1 MSSGSF
7 IVVTR
12 CLRGKGCSVTDESA
26 AAPLL
31 DERPDAT
38 ASDPHIGSF
47 AAEHLSPTYPQR
59 APWGTAQRLRAWQAE
74 ALDLYFSLDGPDGQ
88 GGGPRDFLAAA
99 TPGAGKTTFALR
111 LASELLRR
119 RIVNRIVVVAPTE
132 HLKTQWADAAARV
145 GIRLDPAFSNR
156 HFVPARQYHGVAVT
170 YAQVAVKASVH
181 QRLTMDA
188 KTLVILD
195 EVHHGGDAL
204 SWGDAL
210 REAYARAT
218 RRLLLSGTPFR
229 SDTAPIPFVEYHPDH
244 KGIRVSRT
252 DYAYGYRRALEDG
265 VVRPVLFM
273 VYAGQMRWRT
283 KTGEEMEAQLGQDNT
298 KDITSQA
305 WRTALDPEGDWI
317 PAVLRSADRRLTE
330 VREHVPDAGGLV
342 IATDQT
348 AARAYAA
355 ILHEVSGEMP
365 TVVLSD
371 EAEASSRIED
381 FSKSTSRW
389 MVAVRMV
396 SEGVDVPRLAVGVYA
411 TSASTPLFFAQAIGR
426 FVRARRRGE
435 TASVFLPNVPQLLA
449 LANEME
455 VQRDHALDRDS
466 DGDDE
471 WNAEEDMMDAAER
484 EDKASDALE
493 QEFTYQAL
501 GSLAH
506 FDRVLFDGKEFG
518 QLAVP
523 GTPEEEE
530 FLGIPGLLEPDQ
542 VHDVLMSR
550 VSRQSRH
557 RSAREAHER
566 EAAPEEEPALPQAL
580 HRTLK
585 EQRQLLNSLV
595 GLYARQSGEAHGL
608 VHAELRRIC
617 GGPAV
622 SHATVTQLQARI
634 EVLRKRVH
642 S

>member
-1 MSSGSF
+1 MDDD
-7 IVVTR
+7 
-12 CLRGKGCSVTDESA
+12 SVLAASTSA
-26 AAPLL
+26 DLGFAAEEVAGDADAAPS
-31 DERPDAT
+31 E
-38 ASDPHIGSF
+38 SSPHFGTF

-74 ALDLYFSLDGPDGQ
+74 ALDLYFSLDGPDGV

-111 LASELLRR
+111 LATELLRR
-119 RIVNRIVVVAPTE
+119 RIVRRIVVVAPTE

-145 GIRLDPAFSNR
+145 SIRLDPHFSNR
-156 HFVPARQYHGVAVT
+156 HAVPSRQYQGVAVT
-170 YAQVAVKASVH
+170 YAQVATKSSVH
-181 QRLTMDA
+181 AHLVNDA

-210 REAYARAT
+210 RDAYGRAT

-229 SDTAPIPFVEYHPDH
+229 SDTAPIPFVEYHPDDH
-244 KGIRVSRT
+244 GIRLSRT
-252 DYAYGYRRALEDG
+252 DYSYGYRRALEDG
-265 VVRPVLFM
+265 VVRPVMFL
-273 VYAGQMRWRT
+273 VYAGRMRWRT
-283 KTGEEMEAQLGQDNT
+283 KTGDEMEAHLGQDNT

-305 WRTALDPEGDWI
+305 WRTALDPEGEWI

-355 ILHEVSGEMP
+355 ILAELTGEPP
-365 TVVLSD
+365 TIVLSD
-371 EAEASSRIED
+371 EAEASSRIEA
-381 FSKSTSRW
+381 FSQGTSRW

-396 SEGVDVPRLAVGVYA
+396 SEGVDVPRLSVGVYA

-435 TASVFLPNVPQLLA
+435 TASVFVPNVPQLLA
-449 LANEME
+449 LANELE
-455 VQRDHALDRDS
+455 RQRDHALDRES
-466 DGDDE
+466 DPDDL
-471 WNAEEDMMDAAER
+471 WSLDDDAMDAAER
-484 EDKASDALE
+484 EDKASDALTA
-493 QEFTYQAL
+493 EFSYQAL
-501 GSLAH
+501 HSLAH
-506 FDRVLFDGKEFG
+506 FDRVLYDGREFG

-530 FLGIPGLLEPDQ
+530 FLGLPGLLEPEH
-542 VHDVLMSR
+542 VHELLMQ
-550 VSRQSRH
+550 RQARQTRH
-557 RSAREAHER
+557 RDVREAREKEQG
-566 EAAPEEEPALPQAL
+566 EDAPVDDRGLPAPL

-608 VHAELRRIC
+608 VHAELRRLC

-622 SHATVTQLQARI
+622 SHATVAQLQARI
-634 EVLRKRVH
+634 DLLRSRVR

>member
-1 MSSGSF
+1 M
-7 IVVTR
+7 
-12 CLRGKGCSVTDESA
+12 DEVPVEPA
-26 AAPLL
+26 
-31 DERPDAT
+31 DTIRPPA
-38 ASDPHIGSF
+38 DPAQIPAHIGSF
-47 AAEHLSPTYPQR
+47 AAEHLSPSFPQR

-74 ALDLYFSLDGPDGQ
+74 ALDLYFGLDGPDGP
-88 GGGPRDFLAAA
+88 GKGPRDFLAAA

-119 RIVNRIVVVAPTE
+119 RVVDRIVVVAPTE

-145 GIRLDPAFSNR
+145 GIRLDPNFSNR
-156 HFVPARQYHGVAVT
+156 HTMPSRQYHGVAVT

-181 QRLTMDA
+181 QNLVLSARV
-188 KTLVILD
+188 LVILD

-210 REAYARAT
+210 REAYGRAT

-229 SDTAPIPFVEYHPDH
+229 SDTAPIPFVEYHPDA

-252 DYAYGYRRALEDG
+252 DYAYGYQRALEDG

-273 VYAGQMRWRT
+273 VYAGHMRWRT
-283 KTGEEMEAQLGQDNT
+283 KTGDEMEAQLGQDNT

-305 WRTALDPEGDWI
+305 WRTALDPNGEWI
-317 PAVLRSADRRLTE
+317 PAVLRSADRRLSE
-330 VREHVPDAGGLV
+330 VRESVPDAGGLV

-348 AARAYAA
+348 AARAYAE
-355 ILHEVSGEMP
+355 ILREITGQAP

-371 EAEASSRIED
+371 EVEASSRIEE
-381 FSKSTSRW
+381 FSKSDSRW

-449 LANEME
+449 LANTME
-455 VQRDHALDRDS
+455 QQRDHALDRES
-466 DGDDE
+466 DAEDMWD
-471 WNAEEDMMDAAER
+471 AEEDAMNAAER
-484 EDKASDALE
+484 EDKASDALTE
-493 QEFTYQAL
+493 EFTYQAL
-501 GSLAH
+501 GSHAH

-518 QLAVP
+518 QLATP

-530 FLGIPGLLEPDQ
+530 FLGIPGLLEPES
-542 VHDVLMSR
+542 VHELLMQ
-550 VSRQSRH
+550 RQARQGRH
-557 RSAREAHER
+557 RSAREAR
-566 EAAPEEEPALPQAL
+566 EKTQEETVPDEASLPAPL

-595 GLYARQSGEAHGL
+595 GLYARQTGEPHGL
-608 VHAELRRIC
+608 VHAELRRQC

-622 SHATVTQLQARI
+622 SHATVAQLQARI
-634 EVLRKRVH
+634 DVLRRRVRA
-642 S
+642 

>member
-1 MSSGSF
+1 MSEEQSGAH
-7 IVVTR
+7 V
-12 CLRGKGCSVTDESA
+12 
-26 AAPLL
+26 
-31 DERPDAT
+31 
-38 ASDPHIGSF
+38 GSF
-47 AAEHLSPTYPQR
+47 AAEHLSPAYPQR
-59 APWGTAQRLRAWQAE
+59 APWGTAQALRAWQAE
-74 ALDLYFSLDGPDGQ
+74 ALDIYFALDGPDGV
-88 GGGPRDFLAAA
+88 GNGPRDFLAAA

-111 LASELLRR
+111 LATELLRR
-119 RIVNRIVVVAPTE
+119 RVIARIVVVAPTE

-145 GIRLDPAFSNR
+145 SLRLDPNFSNR
-156 HFVPARQYHGVAVT
+156 HAMPSRQYHGVAVT

-181 QRLTMDA
+181 ERLIMDA
-188 KTLVILD
+188 RTLVILD

-210 REAYARAT
+210 REAYGRAT

-229 SDTAPIPFVEYHPDH
+229 SDTAPIPFVEYAPNE
-244 KGIRVSRT
+244 KGIRLSRT
-252 DYAYGYRRALEDG
+252 DYNYGYRRALEDG
-265 VVRPVLFM
+265 VVRPVMFL
-273 VYAGQMRWRT
+273 VYAGKMRWRT
-283 KTGEEMEAQLGQDNT
+283 RAGDEMEAYLGQDNT

-305 WRTALDPEGDWI
+305 WRTALDPNGDWI

-330 VREHVPDAGGLV
+330 VREQIPDAGGLV

-355 ILHEVSGEMP
+355 ILEGLTGETP

-371 EAEASSRIED
+371 EAEASSRIEQYA
-381 FSKSTSRW
+381 SSTSRW
-389 MVAVRMV
+389 LVAVRMV

-435 TASVFLPNVPQLLA
+435 TASIFLPNVPQLIA
-449 LANEME
+449 LAGELE
-455 VQRDHALDRDS
+455 RERDHALDRDS
-466 DGDDE
+466 DADDE
-471 WNAEEDMMDAAER
+471 WTLDEDAMDAAER
-484 EDKASDALE
+484 EESASDALT

-506 FDRVLFDGKEFG
+506 FDRVMFDGREFG

-523 GTPEEEE
+523 GSPEEEE
-530 FLGIPGLLEPDQ
+530 FLGLPGLLEPEH
-542 VHDVLMSR
+542 VHELLMQ
-550 VSRQSRH
+550 RQTRQGKH
-557 RSAREAHER
+557 RSVR
-566 EAAPEEEPALPQAL
+566 EAAEATSGEQSGADAPPPAL
-580 HRTLK
+580 HRTLR

-595 GLYARQSGEAHGL
+595 GLYARQAGEPHGL

-622 SHATVTQLQARI
+622 SHATVAQLQARI
-634 EVLRKRVH
+634 EVLRRRVH